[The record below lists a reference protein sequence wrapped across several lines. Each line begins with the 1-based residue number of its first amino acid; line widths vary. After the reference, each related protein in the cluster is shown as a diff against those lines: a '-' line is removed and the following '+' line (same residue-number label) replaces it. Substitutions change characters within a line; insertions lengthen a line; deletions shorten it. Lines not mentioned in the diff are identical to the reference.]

1 MPKKLNCGVF
11 EDFLNGREVQILKL
25 LNLYQQL
32 AAPVLHLK
40 CLENLRGLDLHI
52 RNIFF
57 NYVPLY
63 ITMQLLTLFYMH
75 VMSMNTH
82 NLQRKLYIY
91 SLIKNETSSRACS
104 DYN

>member
-40 CLENLRGLDLHI
+40 CLENLRG
-52 RNIFF
+52 F
-57 NYVPLY
+57 NYVHLY